1 MRAFVSV
8 DVPPWGPR
16 GSTSDPAP
24 PHFTLLFVGALE
36 ESRAGP
42 LADGIGERVATI
54 APFRVSFGEVGAFPD
69 VDRPRVVFLSV
80 LEGASGLSALAA
92 VVREVADGAGV
103 VYDRRAFVPHFT
115 LFRVRGGADRA
126 RAERMLGRAMPEGP
140 PPFVVDRLSLK
151 ESQLT
156 RAGAV
161 HRVVATLPLAGAA
174 PS

>member
-8 DVPPWGPR
+8 DVSPWGAR
-16 GSTSDPAP
+16 GSAEDPAP
-24 PHFTLLFVGALE
+24 PHFTLLFAGDLE

-42 LADGIGERVATI
+42 LAEGIGRRVAAV
-54 APFRVSFGEVGAFPD
+54 APFRVAFGDVGAFPD
-69 VDRPRVVFLSV
+69 AERPRVVFLSV
-80 LEGASGLSALAA
+80 REGASGLSALATA
-92 VVREVADGAGV
+92 VREAADAVGV

-126 RAERMLGRAMPEGP
+126 RAMKMLGRAMPEGP
-140 PPFVVDRLSLK
+140 APFVVDRLRLK